1 MDKQH
6 LLKQCRSLVPLA
18 TMREYHLLAA
28 LDEAVEV
35 TACKDDIL
43 LGDQDDK
50 DCLYYLLSGEILLT
64 HQGGQ
69 QRIITADFH
78 WLPIVQFQTEEFEA
92 RAITDCELIR
102 FNRKKLDN
110 LLTWSQVADYLEV
123 DISYERKY
131 DEDSSWMTTV
141 LNSNLFYKIA
151 PLNVLSIFSKI
162 TPKEVKAGDVI
173 ISQVRAGEYCY
184 FIKAGRAVV
193 SRASKIGEAEV
204 PVAEISTNRCFGE
217 DALIDNNPRNA
228 TVTML
233 TDGVL
238 MCLHKNDFATLLIE
252 PSVSHMSFE
261 TLDTMKDQSFE
272 FLDVRSQEEF
282 DYKHMIDA
290 VHIPLVL
297 LRLKIRLLDANK
309 HYLIYCNTG
318 SRSSAAA
325 FLLESK
331 GYHVSLLDGGLA
343 NISQDDVKR
352 LLVSEFDAIHQLAD
366 ISS

>member
-102 FNRKKLDN
+102 LNRKKLDN

-123 DISYERKY
+123 DISYERQY

-173 ISQVRAGEYCY
+173 ISQGRAGEYCY

-204 PVAEISTNRCFGE
+204 PVAEISTNGCFGE
-217 DALIDNNPRNA
+217 DALIADSLGNA
-228 TVTML
+228 SVVML

-238 MCLHKNDFATLLIE
+238 IGLHKDDFAALLTE
-252 PSVSHMSFE
+252 PSFSHVSCE
-261 TLDTMKDQSFE
+261 TLATLKNQRVA
-272 FLDVRSQEEF
+272 FLYVCSQEEYA
-282 DYKHMIDA
+282 YKHI
-290 VHIPLVL
+290 ICP
-297 LRLKIRLLDANK
+297 
-309 HYLIYCNTG
+309 
-318 SRSSAAA
+318 
-325 FLLESK
+325 FLPSDPPDE
-331 GYHVSLLDGGLA
+331 
-343 NISQDDVKR
+343 
-352 LLVSEFDAIHQLAD
+352 
-366 ISS
+366 

>member
-1 MDKQH
+1 MDKMH

-35 TACKDDIL
+35 TACAGDSILVGEGAKDYL
-43 LGDQDDK
+43 F
-50 DCLYYLLSGEILLT
+50 YLLSGEILLT
-64 HQGGQ
+64 HQSGQ
-69 QRIITADFH
+69 KRIITADFH

-92 RAITDCELIR
+92 IAITDCELIR
-102 FNRKKLDN
+102 FDRNNLDN

-123 DISYERKY
+123 DISYERSY
-131 DEDSSWMTTV
+131 DDDANWMTTV

-173 ISQVRAGEYCY
+173 ITQGNDADYCY
-184 FIKAGRAVV
+184 FIKEGRASV

-204 PVAEISTNRCFGE
+204 PVAEITKNRCFGE
-217 DALIDNNPRNA
+217 DALIENTARNA
-228 TVTML
+228 TVRML

-238 MCLHKNDFATLLIE
+238 MCLHKNDFKALLVE
-252 PSVSHMSFE
+252 PSISHVSFE
-261 TLDTMKDQSFE
+261 TLETMKDQSFE

-282 DYKHMIDA
+282 DYKHVVNA

-297 LRLKIRLLDANK
+297 LRLKIRLLDPKK

-318 SRSSAAA
+318 SRSRAAA
-325 FLLESK
+325 FLLASK
-331 GYHVSLLDGGLA
+331 GYQVSLLDGGLA
-343 NISQDDVKR
+343 NISKGDVKR
-352 LLVSEFDAIHQLAD
+352 LLVSEFDEIHQLAD
-366 ISS
+366 SSS